1 LSSAILTRL
10 LPVACLIAALSLF
23 ASELMT
29 MFEFTPPSAPTIET
43 QSGADRHNYAVALLA
58 LFAVAA
64 LAVAVLAASKPAA
77 IAVGV
82 AGVLALAIFLLADLP
97 DANAV
102 GTLSGESG
110 SFLDAQAVPAGG
122 FWLGLLG
129 SIGLAVSGVALATL
143 SPDQLAS
150 LRPGKRRRSPS
161 GERRPGRQNTARTK
175 PAASETKPSRSEAAK
190 RKPGKD
196 ARQAPKRTL

>member
-1 LSSAILTRL
+1 LSSATLTRL
-10 LPVACLIAALSLF
+10 LPVACLIAALCLF

-29 MFEFTPPSAPTIET
+29 IFEFTPPSAPTLDT
-43 QSGADRHNYAVALLA
+43 QSGVDRHSYAIALLA

-64 LAVAVLAASKPAA
+64 LAIAVLTASKPGA

-82 AGVLALAIFLLADLP
+82 AGALALGIFLLVDLP

-129 SIGLAVSGVALATL
+129 SIALAVSGVALATL

-161 GERRPGRQNTARTK
+161 GERRPGRQDRAKTK